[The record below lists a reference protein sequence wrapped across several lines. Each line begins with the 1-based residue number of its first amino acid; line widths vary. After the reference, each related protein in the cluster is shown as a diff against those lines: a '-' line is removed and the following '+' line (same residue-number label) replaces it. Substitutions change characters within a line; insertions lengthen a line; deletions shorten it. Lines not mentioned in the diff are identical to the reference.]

1 MEQGIRILQTT
12 FEYRFNI
19 RIFGGS
25 TTPNTIQTE
34 TTRSSATAEGPRDA
48 LCHLKSC
55 QLLHSCTKKSHL
67 KGLQ

>member
-1 MEQGIRILQTT
+1 MEQGIRILRTT

-25 TTPNTIQTE
+25 STPKTIQIE

-48 LCHLKSC
+48 LSLEILSTGA
-55 QLLHSCTKKSHL
+55 QLHKKSHL
-67 KGLQ
+67 TGLQ